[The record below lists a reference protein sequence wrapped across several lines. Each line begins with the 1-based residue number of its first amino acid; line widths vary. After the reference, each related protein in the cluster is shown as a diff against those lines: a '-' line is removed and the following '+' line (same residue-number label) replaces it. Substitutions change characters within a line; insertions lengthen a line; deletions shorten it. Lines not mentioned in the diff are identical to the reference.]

1 LQVVNQIAAPD
12 RRAEVISS
20 YFVCVFSGNALP
32 VVGIGVITTIAGATL
47 ASLIFAVMIMA
58 FAFLTLAFAIKYA
71 NPDQARGLR
80 VLNAARGLEQETP
93 RTLQREM

>member
-1 LQVVNQIAAPD
+1 MVIAAASCGLALGLGYRGRLQVVNQIAAPD

-20 YFVCVFSGNALP
+20 YFVCVLSGNALP

-71 NPDQARGLR
+71 NPD
-80 VLNAARGLEQETP
+80 
-93 RTLQREM
+93 